1 MKKLQIGSKMGNKKL
16 TAKQESFARH
26 YVANGFNATQAAISA
41 GYSLDTAQ
49 EQSARLLSKVMMKAL
64 IADLQSKTVAKS
76 AKGAEDVYNM
86 AANAAFFDVRKVMTI
101 KGGAVTFSVQDFED
115 LPEDVAIL
123 IQSIEEKK
131 SMHGTTVKVTFVDK
145 LKALEMLARFN
156 GMNKD
161 KLEVTSNLTAS
172 ERAERI
178 AELKAKMEGNGP
190 V

>member
-1 MKKLQIGSKMGNKKL
+1 MSNSKPL
-16 TAKQESFARH
+16 TQKQEAFARN

-41 GYSLDTAQ
+41 GYSEDTAQ
-49 EQSARLLSKVMMKAL
+49 SIGAENLTKPLVAARIDELMAG
-64 IADLQSKTVAKS
+64 TVAKS
-76 AKGAEDVYNM
+76 RKGAEDVYNM
-86 AANAAFFDVRKVMTI
+86 AANAAFFDVRKVLSI
-101 KGGAVTFSVQDFED
+101 RGGAVEFSVQDFSE

-161 KLEVTSNLTAS
+161 SLKIENPHEGKSVEELA
-172 ERAERI
+172 AI
-178 AELKAKMEGNGP
+178 LKAKREAGIE
-190 V
+190 